1 MDSPEDRSV
10 TPPLNRPSNGEVNRP
25 ADRRERPASAE
36 TAGRESPAPPATALE
51 DSEALTTLKEAF
63 RDGMVA
69 GSALV
74 LGIAALAYWAG
85 FSAAPS
91 FLDALWSAMPLAL
104 VAMVVGGAV
113 QCLRGSL
120 RLGAE
125 QPEGKGWEFSE
136 ALVAVGAVMAVMARD
151 FLMEAKE
158 DGKDTLRFGA
168 LAIVVVAA
176 LVFLLLVFAPSVLED
191 LRRAV
196 ARSF

>member
-1 MDSPEDRSV
+1 MDSPADRSV
-10 TPPLNRPSNGEVNRP
+10 TQPSNRPSNEDANRP
-25 ADRRERPASAE
+25 ADRQERPASAE

-125 QPEGKGWEFSE
+125 QPDGGWEFSE

-176 LVFLLLVFAPSVLED
+176 VVFLLLVFAPSVLED